1 MSKLPLGS
9 GRGSCCCAS
18 GGLLSA
24 QTTFPDGRSIMT
36 RSEEHTSE
44 LQSLRQL
51 VCRLLPEKKN
61 DGRLQREHLER
72 KAVIEALKTRMPP
85 EALSKLARSV
95 LPDRSVPLH
104 ELPPQR
110 HVPTPPLDRVSGRK
124 VRLGKQTAVCG
135 EVVQPRCSDHA
146 RGILRRTFL
155 FFLVSRRPPRSTLFP
170 YTTLFR

>member
-61 DGRLQREHLER
+61 EPIGVQIGIVPDTLPHASFQLFRQPDRQ
-72 KAVIEALKTRMPP
+72 VPALKPVGLGDQPNIRSRLAMITPAP
-85 EALSKLARSV
+85 E
-95 LPDRSVPLH
+95 PL
-104 ELPPQR
+104 
-110 HVPTPPLDRVSGRK
+110 
-124 VRLGKQTAVCG
+124 
-135 EVVQPRCSDHA
+135 
-146 RGILRRTFL
+146 TF
-155 FFLVSRRPPRSTLFP
+155 
-170 YTTLFR
+170 